1 MNNQTTMTH
10 EIIFFFT
17 SALVALFPV
26 VNPIGNGFI
35 IDGFIQNLDNDQR
48 KAATKKIFVNC
59 LLIGVGSL
67 VVGHLILLLFGLAIP
82 VIQVGGGIIICKT
95 GLEMLSGS
103 PSPDITDKQETIEK
117 INIDAIEKKLFYP
130 ISFPIVVGAG
140 SISVIFT
147 LMANGT
153 VKDNFLHTGINYLAI
168 ALALFIMLA
177 ILYIFLMQGHKFT
190 KKIGDS
196 GNLIINKL
204 IAFITFC
211 IGIQI
216 IATGISQIFHISIL

>member
-1 MNNQTTMTH
+1 MSIQ
-10 EIIFFFT
+10 EPLFIFT
-17 SALVALFPV
+17 SAFVALFPV

-35 IDGFIQNLDNDQR
+35 IDGFIKNLNDEQR
-48 KAATKKIFVNC
+48 KSAAKKVFFNC

-67 VVGHLILLLFGLAIP
+67 VIGHFVLLLFGLAIP

-103 PSPDITDKQETIEK
+103 PSDTDDKQEAINK
-117 INIDAIEKKLFYP
+117 INMNEIERKLFYP
-130 ISFPIVVGAG
+130 LSFPIVVGAG

-153 VKDNFLHTGINYLAI
+153 VKENFLHTGINYSAI
-168 ALALFIMLA
+168 ALALFAMLA
-177 ILYIFLMQGHKFT
+177 ILYVFLLQGHKFM
-190 KKIGDS
+190 KKLGNS

-204 IAFITFC
+204 VAFITFC

-216 IATGISQIFHISIL
+216 LVTGISKIFHLSIL

>member
-1 MNNQTTMTH
+1 MTIH
-10 EIIFFFT
+10 ELVFFFT
-17 SALVALFPV
+17 SSFIALFPV
-26 VNPIGNGFI
+26 VNPIGSSFV
-35 IDGFIQNLDNDQR
+35 IDGFIKNLNAEQR
-48 KAATKKIFVNC
+48 KAATKKIFINC
-59 LLIGVGSL
+59 LLIGIGSL
-67 VVGHLILLLFGLAIP
+67 VVGHLVLLLFGLAIP

-103 PSPDITDKQETIEK
+103 TTQEDDNKQETIDSIKLNEL
-117 INIDAIEKKLFYP
+117 EQKLFYP

-153 VKDNFLHTGINYLAI
+153 MQNNFVHTGINYLAI
-168 ALALFIMLA
+168 ALALVIVLV
-177 ILYIFLMQGHKFT
+177 ILYVLLMQGHKFM
-190 KKIGDS
+190 KKIGKS

-204 IAFITFC
+204 VAFITFC

-216 IATGISQIFHISIL
+216 FVTGISKIFNISIL